1 VYLNPHLRKHLRLAA
16 RDLAQ
21 HELKFQKLRTT
32 PVDAAELTLPTRA
45 L

>member
-1 VYLNPHLRKHLRLAA
+1 LYLNPHLRKHLRLAA

-21 HELKFQKLRTT
+21 HELKFQKLRTAL
-32 PVDAAELTLPTRA
+32 VDGAERTLPTRA